1 MIYEQQGLWGETDLE
16 FAERTAIELIK
27 TFEPVALQRCPEH
40 GYIVGYSGG
49 KDSDCLVDLFI
60 RSGVK
65 FTVIHNHT
73 TLDIPDTVRYVR
85 KRFAEWTAQGIPC
98 EISTLPSTTSKSTRF
113 TKSTDL
119 TVADVLCVLWRAI
132 KNAAEKRRCFQT
144 TSKRSSGFA
153 TR

>member
-16 FAERTAIELIK
+16 FAERTAIELIN

-60 RSGVK
+60 RSRVK

-98 EISTLPSTTSKSTRF
+98 EVHKPKRAFGKSAYGRKCCRSALVGFVAKNSKNINPTH
-113 TKSTDL
+113 L
-119 TVADVLCVLWRAI
+119 
-132 KNAAEKRRCFQT
+132 RCIPL
-144 TSKRSSGFA
+144 A
-153 TR
+153 

>member
-27 TFEPVALQRCPEH
+27 TFEPVAMQRCPEH

-65 FTVIHNHT
+65 FTAIHNHT

-98 EISTLPSTTSKSTRF
+98 EVHKPKESFGKFADARKCCRSALVGFVAKNSKSINPTH
-113 TKSTDL
+113 L
-119 TVADVLCVLWRAI
+119 
-132 KNAAEKRRCFQT
+132 RCI
-144 TSKRSSGFA
+144 RLA
-153 TR
+153 